1 MSNAKVLKWLT
12 GLIEIVLAIPI
23 LGGLIVMGSGYTVL
37 GVMFILHLITLIVSN
52 KDNEPIYGSVLGIV
66 TSLLAW
72 IPFMGWLLHLISGV
86 LLLISAA
93 QKSRNASNHTY
104 RH

>member
-12 GLIEIVLAIPI
+12 GIIELVLAIPI
-23 LGGLIVMGSGYTVL
+23 LGGIIVMGSGYSVL
-37 GVMFILHLITLIVSN
+37 GLMFILHLVTLIVSN
-52 KDNEPIYGSVLGIV
+52 KDNETIYGSIMGIV

-72 IPFMGWLLHLISGV
+72 IPILGWLLHLISGI
-86 LLLISAA
+86 LLMISAI
-93 QKSRNASNHTY
+93 QKPRYNSNHTF

>member
-23 LGGLIVMGSGYTVL
+23 LGGLIVMGSGYAVL
-37 GVMFILHLITLIVSN
+37 GVMFILHLVTLIVSN
-52 KDNEPIYGSVLGIV
+52 KDNETIYGSVLGIV

-72 IPFMGWLLHLISGV
+72 IPFVGWFLHLITGI

-93 QKSRNASNHTY
+93 QKSRNTSSHTY